1 MMDGLSPLLACP
13 RCDRAPLV
21 CDGEDYSCKACK
33 VTYPS
38 LNGIPWLFAEPD
50 AALGEWRER
59 LNLVVRRLEHDAVS
73 ISTELEQAD
82 LHKLTK
88 ARLEHLRDA
97 NLGHAAQLNKLLEP
111 LSLQKMQGKYETYLA
126 LRTRLPSRQ
135 GLTTYYVN
143 VHRDWAWGEEENEAS
158 FKLVTDAMGV
168 DREPGKVLILGA
180 GACRLA
186 YDMHHRCSP
195 ELTIALD
202 INPMLLLLAQQVMRG
217 EKLDLYEFPIAP
229 KSANEVAVLRTLSVD
244 KAVSDN
250 FSFVLADALR
260 PPFVPGSFDTVITP
274 WLVDIVSED
283 LETLARRI
291 NALLAPGG
299 RWVNFGSLSFVHQ
312 QQAKCYNLDEALAVV
327 DDAGFA
333 AAIVSEARIPYM
345 SSPASRHSRYETA
358 VTWAADKNRDS
369 DKPPR
374 HNALPDWIVKGEQPV
389 PLLQS
394 FQMETMQTRIFA
406 FIMSM
411 IDGKRT
417 LNDMAKILVDKH
429 LMTTEEAGP
438 AIRGF
443 LIKMYENSRERPQF

>member
-1 MMDGLSPLLACP
+1 MTQLTSEDV
-13 RCDRAPLV
+13 RA
-21 CDGEDYSCKACK
+21 
-33 VTYPS
+33 
-38 LNGIPWLFAEPD
+38 
-50 AALGEWRER
+50 
-59 LNLVVRRLEHDAVS
+59 VVRDGQAHIEKTLDNIASS
-73 ISTELEQAD
+73 IEKMADFMAKSKAEEKANEQ
-82 LHKLTK
+82 KFI
-88 ARLEHLRDA
+88 R
-97 NLGHAAQLNKLLEP
+97 
-111 LSLQKMQGKYETYLA
+111 
-126 LRTRLPSRQ
+126 
-135 GLTTYYVN
+135 V
-143 VHRDWAWGEEENEAS
+143 
-158 FKLVTDAMGV
+158 
-168 DREPGKVLILGA
+168 
-180 GACRLA
+180 
-186 YDMHHRCSP
+186 
-195 ELTIALD
+195 
-202 INPMLLLLAQQVMRG
+202 LAQQVMRG

-229 KSANEVAVLRTLSVD
+229 KSANEVAVLRTLSID
-244 KAVSDN
+244 KVVSDN

-417 LNDMAKILVDKH
+417 LNDMAKILVDKR